1 MISEAREILSRELSG
16 EMIQEHIRQIGRFYR
31 SPGSA
36 GYHAAIDY
44 VIDRLQQNDIQF
56 TVHEYPLDGVSKVRG
71 ERTPLAWEPQGGV
84 LEMVSPTSQ
93 TLVRW
98 EECASCLPW
107 WCPATPPGGIDLE
120 LVDVGTGTDDEAY
133 LGREVQGK
141 AVLVHDA
148 KENFAWSDIVARAK
162 RHNVAGLITNYLLY
176 QYAPWR
182 TRATLPEAVQQ
193 LRLPSVR
200 ENPWTFTVSQPAF
213 ECLETALAQGAVKP
227 VVRFS
232 VSART
237 FEGTSRSVL
246 ATIPGEIAGESIV
259 FVSHV
264 SAATMPGANCA
275 SGVAVL
281 IELARGLT
289 ARFAAGE
296 LPRPR
301 RSIHFLFAN
310 EGYGSLHLAEEHP
323 AVHQGAVAAIA
334 LCSVGHD
341 QGLTKSS
348 LVVGR
353 SPDALP
359 TFVNDLVETLTLET
373 REELPWAYRPG
384 TKDIAYVRW
393 SVQPYTPWSDNT
405 TWAQLGVPSLL
416 LMSLPDRYF
425 HTQLLTA
432 DKTDPQVLARS
443 GVLLGTVAVLVACSG
458 WQEASVLMRLVVAR
472 SEERMSQFALRA
484 LDKAGQTSLETAM
497 DALQYMADRDVGSVR
512 SVLRVVPAEASQTA
526 EKLARSLE
534 QLLLAKARSW
544 VELLK
549 QHAAPI
555 GDSGDSASSWPVVV
569 RTGSVGRPHGVP
581 GFDYAQALQLLEEM
595 SQHDGNIVAESLH
608 VLIDG
613 LWYAT
618 RRPTDVA
625 TISRALCHEFGLRVE
640 PEHIQRLAEGLERA
654 GFVKLADEATNE
666 SERRQP

>member
-1 MISEAREILSRELSG
+1 
-16 EMIQEHIRQIGRFYR
+16 MIQEHIRQIGRFYR

-246 ATIPGEIAGESIV
+246 ATIPGEIAASPSSLCRTCRRRPCQVRTVHPASPCSSNSRGGSRPGSPLASCLGHGAASTSCSPMRVMAACI
-259 FVSHV
+259 SRRSTPRCTRGQWPPSR
-264 SAATMPGANCA
+264 SAA
-275 SGVAVL
+275 S
-281 IELARGLT
+281 
-289 ARFAAGE
+289 
-296 LPRPR
+296 
-301 RSIHFLFAN
+301 
-310 EGYGSLHLAEEHP
+310 
-323 AVHQGAVAAIA
+323 
-334 LCSVGHD
+334 
-341 QGLTKSS
+341 
-348 LVVGR
+348 
-353 SPDALP
+353 
-359 TFVNDLVETLTLET
+359 
-373 REELPWAYRPG
+373 
-384 TKDIAYVRW
+384 
-393 SVQPYTPWSDNT
+393 
-405 TWAQLGVPSLL
+405 
-416 LMSLPDRYF
+416 
-425 HTQLLTA
+425 
-432 DKTDPQVLARS
+432 
-443 GVLLGTVAVLVACSG
+443 
-458 WQEASVLMRLVVAR
+458 
-472 SEERMSQFALRA
+472 
-484 LDKAGQTSLETAM
+484 
-497 DALQYMADRDVGSVR
+497 
-512 SVLRVVPAEASQTA
+512 
-526 EKLARSLE
+526 
-534 QLLLAKARSW
+534 
-544 VELLK
+544 
-549 QHAAPI
+549 
-555 GDSGDSASSWPVVV
+555 
-569 RTGSVGRPHGVP
+569 
-581 GFDYAQALQLLEEM
+581 
-595 SQHDGNIVAESLH
+595 
-608 VLIDG
+608 
-613 LWYAT
+613 
-618 RRPTDVA
+618 A
-625 TISRALCHEFGLRVE
+625 TIRV
-640 PEHIQRLAEGLERA
+640 
-654 GFVKLADEATNE
+654 
-666 SERRQP
+666 